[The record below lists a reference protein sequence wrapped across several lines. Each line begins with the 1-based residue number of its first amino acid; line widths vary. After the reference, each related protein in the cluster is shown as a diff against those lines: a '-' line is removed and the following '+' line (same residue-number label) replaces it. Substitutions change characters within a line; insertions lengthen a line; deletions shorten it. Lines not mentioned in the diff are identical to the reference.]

1 MTAPMPLRFY
11 NPVKDLCA
19 KVNLD
24 YETVIGTGL
33 SAKMRETYVLAD
45 IPKELKDI
53 NAKDRMRVKN
63 KVESLNRKYGSGG
76 ESGTV
81 DDGKGGHTTGVVE
94 DKGRLRYDAEL
105 VVESIQPDT
114 SEVVKSE
121 TIRYGLENHTPI
133 PYRRKDLLWCPGR
146 GVIPGSELGK

>member
-1 MTAPMPLRFY
+1 MSAPLPLRFH

-33 SAKMRETYVLAD
+33 SAKMREAYILAD

-63 KVESLNRKYGSGG
+63 KVETLNRKYGDSC
-76 ESGTV
+76 
-81 DDGKGGHTTGVVE
+81 DGKERPSGEEIE
-94 DKGRLRYDAEL
+94 DKGRVRYDSEL
-105 VVESIQPDT
+105 IVEHLHTNDRKMDKPNS
-114 SEVVKSE
+114 
-121 TIRYGLENHTPI
+121 IRYGLENTIPI
-133 PYRRKDLLWCPGR
+133 QYIRAESIWCPGK
-146 GVIPGSELGK
+146 GVIPGASLGKL

>member
-1 MTAPMPLRFY
+1 MSAPLPLRFY

-63 KVESLNRKYGSGG
+63 KLESLNRKYGGSI
-76 ESGTV
+76 
-81 DDGKGGHTTGVVE
+81 DGKEGHTGEEVE
-94 DKGRLRYDAEL
+94 DKGRVRYDAEL
-105 VVESIQPDT
+105 IVEHLQSDD
-114 SEVVKSE
+114 SEVDKSN
-121 TIRYGLENHTPI
+121 TIRNGLENTTSFK
-133 PYRRKDLLWCPGR
+133 YTRSDMLWCPGK
-146 GVIPGSELGK
+146 GVIPRDSLGNS